1 MKSFNLR
8 QKIGQLMM
16 FGFAGQTPSESIID
30 MIENHHVGGVILFS
44 RNVGTAEEVLNLNNK
59 LQELARKAGH
69 EYPLLISIDQEN
81 GVVRR
86 LGVGTTLFPGNMALG
101 AVNSEKVTRDVAK
114 GTATELK
121 ELGINMN
128 LAPVVDVNNNPQNP
142 VIGVRSYG
150 EDPQSVGR
158 MGVAAIQGHQEAGVV
173 TTIKHFPGHGDTNV
187 DSHLALPTIAHDR
200 KRLDEVELVPF
211 KQAIEAGADSV
222 MIAHVYFPAIETGEN
237 VPATVSKAVIRNLL
251 REELGFDGV
260 VTTDC
265 MEMKAIQDTFG
276 TAEGALLGLK
286 AGIDMI
292 MISHSYELQLET
304 IERIA
309 RAVEEGEISE
319 SLIDESV
326 ERILRLKRKYLN
338 WNDAVREKVS
348 EVVNGPEHKKVAEEA
363 YHQSVTV
370 LQNRNQTLPFEPSAE
385 DAVLVIYP
393 NSKIYTLVEDTRYA
407 TYALGEAVKQLHPNV
422 TELTIEAKLTE
433 EELGRIVEKAQQA
446 EFIVVG
452 TLNAHLIPEQEKL
465 VKRLHLLNKPMAV
478 IGMRSP
484 YDLLAFPEVNAYL
497 TTYEYT
503 LPALQTAAEI
513 VFGRRKAYGKLPI
526 TLPGLYDKGYG
537 INPAK

>member
-1 MKSFNLR
+1 MKSLTLR

-16 FGFAGQTPSESIID
+16 FGFKGMTPSESIKE
-30 MIENHHVGGVILFS
+30 MIKKHHVGGVILFS
-44 RNVGTAEEVLNLNNK
+44 RNVGTAEEVLSLNNQ
-59 LQELARKAGH
+59 LQEIAQNAGH

-101 AVNSEKVTRDVAK
+101 AVNSEKVTCEVSK

-128 LAPVVDVNNNPQNP
+128 LAPVVDVNNNPENP

-150 EDPQSVGR
+150 EDPETVGR
-158 MGVAAIQGHQEAGVV
+158 MGVAAIRGHQAAGVV

-211 KQAIEAGADSV
+211 KRAIEAGADCV

-237 VPATVSKAVIRNLL
+237 VPATVSPTVIRGLL

-304 IERIA
+304 IERIVK
-309 RAVEEGEISE
+309 AVEEGEISE
-319 SLIDESV
+319 SLIDEAA
-326 ERILRLKRKYLN
+326 ERILRLKNKYLD
-338 WNDAVREKVS
+338 WNGTFRESVS
-348 EVVNGPEHKKVAEEA
+348 EVVNGPEHKKISEEA

-370 LQNRNQTLPFEPSAE
+370 LQNRNQILPFQPSSE
-385 DAVLVIYP
+385 DDILVVYP

-407 TYALGEAVKQLHPNV
+407 TYALGEAVKKLHQNV
-422 TELTIEAKLTE
+422 TELSIDAKLTDE
-433 EELGRIVEKAQQA
+433 DLEKIVQKAKQA
-446 EFIVVG
+446 EYIIVG
-452 TLNAHLIPEQEKL
+452 TLNAHLIPEQQEL
-465 VKRLHLLNKPMAV
+465 VKRFHQLDKPMVV
-478 IGMRSP
+478 IAMRSP

-503 LPALQTAAEI
+503 LPALQTAVEI

-526 TLPGLYDKGYG
+526 TLPGLYERGYG
-537 INPAK
+537 INPTK